1 MWSRKNNKQMRRRAS
16 FDACFLLLEVSI
28 ELLVVVVVVAVV
40 PSVDYRSM
48 SPKAPSVLGS

>member
-16 FDACFLLLEVSI
+16 FNACFLLLKVSI
-28 ELLVVVVVVAVV
+28 ELLVVVVVAVV